1 MYDFN
6 MIIFKCV
13 IIISCSMCIIHE
25 VNISNNFFKIF
36 ILILI
41 HLFTQCTLVNDIFS
55 FKNNKRL
62 NFKYIYVYN
71 SSQKINCEKRTKEC
85 VAYSVSTV

>member
-1 MYDFN
+1 MQY
-6 MIIFKCV
+6 
-13 IIISCSMCIIHE
+13 
-25 VNISNNFFKIF
+25 
-36 ILILI
+36 
-41 HLFTQCTLVNDIFS
+41 TLVNDIFS